1 MSVETL
7 PAKRQSVVRAAAQVF
22 VREGYVGASV
32 DVIAAEAGVAKQ
44 TIYNYYRD
52 KENLFLSVIDAMLQ
66 PVAEQFL
73 AVLDEILLD
82 EADLA
87 GGLVRLG
94 RAWTALLAREDLAA
108 LRRLIVGEA
117 TRYPQLLAAWQNA
130 GPGLAQPKLTA
141 HLTRLS
147 SRGVLAVPDPERAAN
162 QLTSLLIGEVQ
173 TMSLFGAVDVP
184 ARRVDD
190 IVTSGVQVFLRA
202 YSAAD

>member
-7 PAKRQSVVRAAAQVF
+7 PAKRQAVVRAAAQVF

-32 DVIAAEAGVAKQ
+32 DVIAADAGVAKQ

-87 GGLVRLG
+87 AGLSRLG
-94 RAWTALLAREDLAA
+94 REWTTLLAREDLAA

-130 GPGLAQPKLTA
+130 GPG
-141 HLTRLS
+141 
-147 SRGVLAVPDPERAAN
+147 
-162 QLTSLLIGEVQ
+162 
-173 TMSLFGAVDVP
+173 
-184 ARRVDD
+184 
-190 IVTSGVQVFLRA
+190 
-202 YSAAD
+202 

>member
-32 DVIAAEAGVAKQ
+32 DVIATEAGVSKQ

-66 PVAEQFL
+66 PVAERFL

-87 GGLVRLG
+87 AGLVRLG
-94 RAWTALLAREDLAA
+94 RAWTALLAQEDLAA

-130 GPGLAQPKLTA
+130 GPGQAQPKLTA

-147 SRGVLAVPDPERAAN
+147 GRGVLTVPDPERAAN

-184 ARRVDD
+184 ASRVDD